1 MSFLFSK
8 SKNSIIFVPEKYT
21 PNLAAK
27 FTAKRIAVW
36 HYISYIS
43 CYMKFLKVLQNDISC
58 ITFKNFM

>member
-27 FTAKRIAVW
+27 FTAKRIVVCGIIYPIYPA
-36 HYISYIS
+36 
-43 CYMKFLKVLQNDISC
+43 
-58 ITFKNFM
+58 T